1 MLRMTRSSPLAVL
14 TKKLKRI
21 RLILHMAQIT
31 TDVVRQLT
39 PAYLLLILH
48 GDW

>member
-21 RLILHMAQIT
+21 RLILHMAQMT
-31 TDVVRQLT
+31 TDVRQLT